1 MYYTERFNAYS
12 HLLGLIL
19 VTAFGSALIVYL
31 GILADAYKIV
41 ANSIFVSSMI
51 ILYVGSFLYHSVRK
65 PSLKKIFQKVDHL
78 AIYILIAGTYA
89 PFMLVAIQGGWGW
102 SIFSIVW
109 GLAIV
114 GIIQEFIFKA
124 KGTRPISLVIYLA
137 MGWIGFLA
145 AKPGWEAL
153 SLFSIVFLVLGGLF
167 YTVGI
172 YWYVNDEKIKHGHGI
187 WHVFVLLGSLSHMAS
202 IYGITYYN

>member
-1 MYYTERFNAYS
+1 
-12 HLLGLIL
+12 
-19 VTAFGSALIVYL
+19 
-31 GILADAYKIV
+31 
-41 ANSIFVSSMI
+41 
-51 ILYVGSFLYHSVRK
+51 
-65 PSLKKIFQKVDHL
+65 
-78 AIYILIAGTYA
+78 
-89 PFMLVAIQGGWGW
+89 MLVAIQGGWGW

-167 YTVGI
+167 YTVSI